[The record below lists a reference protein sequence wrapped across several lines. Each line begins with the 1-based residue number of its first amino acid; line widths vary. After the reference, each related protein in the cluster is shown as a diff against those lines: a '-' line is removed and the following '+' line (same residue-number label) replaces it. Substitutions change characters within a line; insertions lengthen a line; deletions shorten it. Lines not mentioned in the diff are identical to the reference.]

1 MQGMA
6 KIFNLFDDPYKQPT
20 KVSKE
25 ESKITLPKSP
35 PKTCEEWLT
44 SSSGA
49 GHLVAPDGTLFMPST
64 KDGVIKWPIH
74 PPNLDYLVS
83 APVLPGEENKVF
95 KTTRKHQTP
104 GDTILGSLD
113 EIKDDLKKHARM

>member
-1 MQGMA
+1 MMTT
-6 KIFNLFDDPYKQPT
+6 FNLFDDPYKNP
-20 KVSKE
+20 SKSNAE
-25 ESKITLPKSP
+25 EEEITLPKSP

-74 PPNLDYLVS
+74 PPHLDYLV
-83 APVLPGEENKVF
+83 ATPALPGEENKTI
-95 KTTRKHQTP
+95 KTARKHEAP

-113 EIKDDLKKHARM
+113 EVKEDLRKHACMYEL